1 MKGGQMQSSAHAMIS
16 IRPAFVEDI
25 QAGTKTIELRRRFMD
40 LPVGST
46 LWIYSTLPVGAIVAV
61 ATLSDI
67 DYDKP
72 EELWRKYRRDVG
84 IQDNHFD
91 AYFNGCQ
98 LGVALRLTDVRKIA
112 PLTLETIRR
121 IRGVQHIPQVAVR
134 VSQQEAVQFREG
146 SRLALA

>member
-1 MKGGQMQSSAHAMIS
+1 MHSEAHAMIS
-16 IRPAFVEDI
+16 IRPTFVEGI
-25 QAGTKTIELRRRFMD
+25 LAGTKTIELRRRFMD

-61 ATLSDI
+61 ATLSNI

-84 IQDNHFD
+84 IRNEHFD
-91 AYFNGCQ
+91 AYFDGCQ
-98 LGVALRLTDVRKIA
+98 LGVALRLTGIREVA
-112 PLTLETIRR
+112 PLKLETIRE
-121 IRGVQHIPQVAVR
+121 IRGVHQIPQVAVR
-134 VSQQEAVQFREG
+134 VSEQEAVQFTES